1 MGEYTDD
8 KFMIAFIKENQ
19 EKFYRVAY
27 SYAKNPEEALDLV
40 QDAIVNALQKRYT
53 LKHPEYLKTWFYRIL
68 INECLM
74 FLRKNKKLVYLEN
87 LENYSDEPS
96 ISSLENN
103 NIDLYNAIEH
113 LSPQYKTIILLRYF
127 EEMKLEEIAKITGAN
142 INTVKSRLYKALKI
156 LKIDMEDEIYDR

>member
-19 EKFYRVAY
+19 EKFYKVAY
-27 SYAKNPEEALDLV
+27 SYSKNPEEALDLV
-40 QDAIVNALQKRYT
+40 QDAIVNALQKKYT

-74 FLRKNKKLVYLEN
+74 FLRKNKKLVYFEN
-87 LENYSDEPS
+87 LENYSDEPLLN
-96 ISSLENN
+96 SLENN

-113 LSPQYKTIILLRYF
+113 LSPQFKTIILLRYF
-127 EEMKLEEIAKITGAN
+127 EEMKLEEII
-142 INTVKSRLYKALKI
+142 S
-156 LKIDMEDEIYDR
+156 